1 MNMMKMM
8 PMISCRE
15 ASRLMSEKM
24 DRHLNLGEVLSLGF
38 HLAMCK
44 GCSIIAKQ
52 IRGLREL
59 FHAYSKIASKKPPIG
74 RLSPEQKEQIK
85 QKLKAI

>member
-1 MNMMKMM
+1 MMKMM

-24 DRHLNLGEVLSLGF
+24 DRGLGLAERLSLGL
-38 HLAMCK
+38 HLAMCR
-44 GCSIIAKQ
+44 GCSMIAKQ
-52 IRGLREL
+52 ITGLRKL
-59 FHAYSKIASKKPPIG
+59 FRLYRRIALKKNLRD

-85 QKLKAI
+85 QKLKSI

>member
-1 MNMMKMM
+1 MMKMM

-24 DRHLNLGEVLSLGF
+24 DRGLGLAERLSLGL

-44 GCSIIAKQ
+44 GCSMISKQ
-52 IRGLREL
+52 IIGLRKL
-59 FHAYSKIASKKPPIG
+59 FRAFRRIALKKTLRD
-74 RLSPEQKEQIK
+74 RLSPEQKARIK
-85 QKLKAI
+85 QKLKTP